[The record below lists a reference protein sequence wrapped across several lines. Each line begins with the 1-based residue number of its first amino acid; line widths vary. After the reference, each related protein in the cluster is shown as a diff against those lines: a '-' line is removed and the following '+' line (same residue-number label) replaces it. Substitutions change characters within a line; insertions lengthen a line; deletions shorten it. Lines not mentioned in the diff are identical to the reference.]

1 MAGQILNSSGF
12 DAGLQYL
19 EPQPSRSA
27 DADKNTL
34 DLRSPMCARREALS
48 LLEKLNTDLLRQ
60 PSATLTLDRWCE
72 AFGFPGPVRIV
83 ANVVRDVQKAPTAEQ
98 CRLLGASSRDICY
111 RRVQLRC
118 DSYILSEA
126 DNWYLPDRLTP
137 KMNREL
143 QETDIA
149 FGRAVQEIRFQRRTL
164 LSKFL
169 WQLSTQ
175 RDSQGPAPAS
185 EILEIP
191 RHVLEHQAILTLP
204 DGTPFSLVMETY
216 TGTLIA
222 FASRRR
228 P

>member
-1 MAGQILNSSGF
+1 MAGQIFNSSGF
-12 DAGLQYL
+12 GGRLQYYV
-19 EPQPSRSA
+19 PQPSSAA
-27 DADKNTL
+27 DADKNKL
-34 DLRSPMCARREALS
+34 DQRSPMCTRQEALS
-48 LLEKLNTDLLRQ
+48 LLQKLNTDLLSQ

-72 AFGFPGPVRIV
+72 AFGLPGPVRIA
-83 ANVVRDVQKAPTAEQ
+83 ANVMREVQKAPTDAQ
-98 CRLLGASSRDICY
+98 CRLLGASARDICY

-164 LSKFL
+164 SSKFL
-169 WQLSTQ
+169 WQLSTR
-175 RDSQGPAPAS
+175 RDSQGTAPPS
-185 EILEIP
+185 ETLEIP
-191 RHVLEHQAILTLP
+191 RHILEHQAILTLP

-222 FASRRR
+222 LAFRKR